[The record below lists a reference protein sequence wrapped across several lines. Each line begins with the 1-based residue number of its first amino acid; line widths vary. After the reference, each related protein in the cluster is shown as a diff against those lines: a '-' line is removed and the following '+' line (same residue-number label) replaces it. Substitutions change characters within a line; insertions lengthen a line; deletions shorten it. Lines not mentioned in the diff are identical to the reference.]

1 MQGQHMNQGSVPNT
15 SLLAPKP
22 AKLAALALIGAVLAG
37 LLGGCGY
44 SARDE
49 YMQIQS
55 MAVPPM
61 ASADPAREQAYLV
74 WAASRDVTPDR
85 ALVDAEALRLT
96 RADR

>member
-1 MQGQHMNQGSVPNT
+1 MSHGLVPHRT
-15 SLLAPKP
+15 SLASRRLTR
-22 AKLAALALIGAVLAG
+22 AG
-37 LLGGCGY
+37 LLCASLGAGLCVGAGGCGY

-85 ALVDAEALRLT
+85 ALADAEAMRLS
-96 RADR
+96 RAGR